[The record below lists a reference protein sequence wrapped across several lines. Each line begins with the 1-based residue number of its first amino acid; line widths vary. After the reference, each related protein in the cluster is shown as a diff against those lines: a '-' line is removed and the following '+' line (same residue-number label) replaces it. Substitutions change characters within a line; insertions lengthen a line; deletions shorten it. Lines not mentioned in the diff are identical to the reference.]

1 MSSRRWPSLVAVTN
15 RPFFSI
21 SIEGLHLA
29 RISYH
34 LPKAG
39 SQVPSAVL
47 DIYHKRSTSLGH
59 FLSTN
64 KLPRRAGPSWPSSN
78 ATAEK
83 NFSKPTVDEKGR
95 CKDSQAELNRAQET
109 KNAMNSQ
116 IPLDIGSKGVV
127 RGTSKAKKR
136 AKRQARRKDSN
147 INGILG
153 TSTRQSGR
161 QVHDKT
167 SGGLFNMWQPQWLLQ
182 RPFPEGGRSER
193 STAEDSI
200 ASESRFRHLRRIS
213 PLSRPRGMPV
223 ARACDVLGRK

>member
-1 MSSRRWPSLVAVTN
+1 MASRRWPSLVAVTN
-15 RPFFSI
+15 WPHFSI

-39 SQVPSAVL
+39 SQVPSAVP
-47 DIYHKRSTSLGH
+47 DIYHKRFMTLGH

-83 NFSKPTVDEKGR
+83 NFSKPTLDERGR

-116 IPLDIGSKGVV
+116 IPLDSGSKGVV
-127 RGTSKAKKR
+127 RGTSRAKKR
-136 AKRQARRKDSN
+136 AKR
-147 INGILG
+147 G
-153 TSTRQSGR
+153 
-161 QVHDKT
+161 DKT
-167 SGGLFNMWQPQWLLQ
+167 
-182 RPFPEGGRSER
+182 RR
-193 STAEDSI
+193 STVFLEPPLIRAED
-200 ASESRFRHLRRIS
+200 RCMTRRAGDY
-213 PLSRPRGMPV
+213 LACGNLNGFFQDLFTRGEV
-223 ARACDVLGRK
+223 REKHRRGQHRV